1 VGAAPAAPAAPAP
14 VWIEVHRRKG
24 EPSWSADLCLACRQ
38 RNDRAQG
45 EWEAARRAAVVES
58 EREAGQWLR
67 GAPVLETLPAPEST
81 YAERYPHVPFV
92 EVMGFHTASRHLAR
106 LSHGLGQGRTIEGSP
121 AGRMP
126 RSYQK
131 ALTGSAPYPDEHRLY
146 LYGSVYRPADG
157 DVALHWHSSHL
168 YPSIG

>member
-45 EWEAARRAAVVES
+45 EWEASRRAAVVES

-67 GAPVLETLPAPEST
+67 GAPVLETLPAPE
-81 YAERYPHVPFV
+81 
-92 EVMGFHTASRHLAR
+92 
-106 LSHGLGQGRTIEGSP
+106 GSP

-126 RSYQK
+126 RSYRK
-131 ALTGSAPYPDEHRLY
+131 VLTGSAPYPDEHRLY
-146 LYGSVYRPADG
+146 LYGSVYRLADG

-168 YPSIG
+168 YPSVD